1 MVLPVDAPTPRLYAQ
16 RYDLAP
22 RPQVTKTQF
31 EDRDL
36 EADCRDRIIELGDG
50 GTFLKVH
57 AKSADPAIVWWGF
70 EYLMKKFADQF
81 RGPPRLIIARGAQWT
96 RDSKPDIK
104 VVSRKFVERTEDDPD
119 DEEDGVG

>member
-1 MVLPVDAPTPRLYAQ
+1 M
-16 RYDLAP
+16 
-22 RPQVTKTQF
+22 
-31 EDRDL
+31 
-36 EADCRDRIIELGDG
+36 
-50 GTFLKVH
+50 H